1 MTPPL
6 SLTLFLPPREFGVC
20 QLPPADA
27 IPPWALTSSFYAIVR
42 TPEELSIV
50 CPAEDIPPQVRA
62 QKGWR
67 ALKVQG
73 PLDFSLTGVLNALA
87 HPLAQAEISIFALST
102 YDTDYLL
109 IPQQAWEDALQVLQ
123 KAGHRLKTTGE

>member
-1 MTPPL
+1 MTQPV
-6 SLTLFLPPREFGVC
+6 SLTLIPLPHEFGVC
-20 QLPPADA
+20 QLSPADA
-27 IPPWALTSSFYAIVR
+27 MPPWALTASFYAIIR

-73 PLDFSLTGVLNALA
+73 PLDFSLTGVLLALA
-87 HPLAQAEISIFALST
+87 QPLARDGISIFALST

-109 IPQQAWEDALQVLQ
+109 IPQQRWEQALDVLH
-123 KAGHRLKTTGE
+123 KAGHRLKTTED

>member
-1 MTPPL
+1 MTQPV
-6 SLTLFLPPREFGVC
+6 SLTLIPLPREFRVC

-27 IPPWALTSSFYAIVR
+27 IPPWALASSFYAIVR

-62 QKGWR
+62 QKGWQV
-67 ALKVQG
+67 LKVQG
-73 PLDFSLTGVLNALA
+73 PLDFSLTGVLLALA
-87 HPLAQAEISIFALST
+87 QPLAREGISIFALST

-109 IPQQAWEDALQVLQ
+109 IPQQAWEQALHVLH
-123 KAGHRLKTTGE
+123 KAGHRLKTTGD